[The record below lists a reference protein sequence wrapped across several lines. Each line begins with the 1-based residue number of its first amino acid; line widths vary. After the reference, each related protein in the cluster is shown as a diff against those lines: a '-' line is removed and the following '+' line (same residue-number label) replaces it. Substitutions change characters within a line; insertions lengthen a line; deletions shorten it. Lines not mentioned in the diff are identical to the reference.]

1 MAAQFLFI
9 LFMGRAYGFTTL
21 RITVFHFCVTKEGLA
36 SMGDILLRALPS
48 EVSEAQDLVTEA
60 FLSGDTELSNLIN
73 DDMSDSLA
81 CY

>member
-1 MAAQFLFI
+1 
-9 LFMGRAYGFTTL
+9 
-21 RITVFHFCVTKEGLA
+21 
-36 SMGDILLRALPS
+36 MGDILLRALPS